1 MLKATKPKTAAGRR
15 ALKKREPKREETF
28 KRLLLLHGTSTSQ
41 VVKNA
46 LTDMYHLTRPGGLA
60 VRFTRKNADIL
71 PFEPGKELSLE
82 FLAEKSDCG
91 LFLYG
96 SHSKKRPHNLIL
108 GRMYDAHILDMVEL
122 ELASFLPIQHF
133 GAAGSHAQEGSK
145 PCIVFQGEDFE
156 TKTEFRLLKSLLVD
170 TLRGLVVKAVN
181 LAGVDRVYVCSAV
194 NGQVMLRHYVI
205 RLKKSGTKIPRV
217 ELEEMG
223 PRMDLR
229 VRRTREAPPD
239 LRKEAYRT
247 AAMET
252 KKKVCGSWAFWL
264 HVCGWSRCVGAG
276 GGDQEHGRSRNH
288 QRVTAPRPARPY
300 QLLLYGMV
308 LVLSAMASV
317 EMQCLTT
324 RTYRSAERP
333 ACGSLGMSFYLGLT
347 WNYLVCFILLY
358 SSVEDVD
365 SHLSRLRVH

>member
-252 KKKVCGSWAFWL
+252 KKKVKNTGNDML
-264 HVCGWSRCVGAG
+264 DGKVGRIYMPKQDLNNVALMKMKG
-276 GGDQEHGRSRNH
+276 VRRERQA
-288 QRVTAPRPARPY
+288 QA
-300 QLLLYGMV
+300 
-308 LVLSAMASV
+308 
-317 EMQCLTT
+317 
-324 RTYRSAERP
+324 AERKASKRKP
-333 ACGSLGMSFYLGLT
+333 AANEASEDAAGAA
-347 WNYLVCFILLY
+347 
-358 SSVEDVD
+358 VE
-365 SHLSRLRVH
+365 SGGAKSRKKQRS